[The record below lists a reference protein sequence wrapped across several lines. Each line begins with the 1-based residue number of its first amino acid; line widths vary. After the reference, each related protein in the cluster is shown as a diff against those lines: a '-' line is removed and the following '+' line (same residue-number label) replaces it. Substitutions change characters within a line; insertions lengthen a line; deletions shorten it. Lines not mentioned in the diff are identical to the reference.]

1 MDSEEFIIGLT
12 GEDLGT
18 MMINFFDEIMV
29 LYNLIGG
36 RSDIHVSADDTSSAT
51 FHIMADDKDN
61 ALRIY
66 NCLNHITF
74 KIYNIDFKVNMDLD
88 DDGIIVAKVIK
99 LQ

>member
-12 GEDLGT
+12 GEELGT

-36 RSDIHVSADDTSSAT
+36 RSDIHVSANDTSSAT
-51 FHIMADDKDN
+51 FHITADDKDN

-66 NCLNHITF
+66 NCLNQITF
-74 KIYNIDFKVNMDLD
+74 KIYNIDFKVNMDLN
-88 DDGIIVAKVIK
+88 DDGIIHVEVIR
-99 LQ
+99 L

>member
-12 GEDLGT
+12 GEELGT

-36 RSDIHVSADDTSSAT
+36 RSDIHVSANDASSAT
-51 FHIMADDKDN
+51 FHIIADDRDN

-66 NCLNHITF
+66 NCLNQITF
-74 KIYNIDFKVNMDLD
+74 KIYNIDFKVNMDLN
-88 DDGIIVAKVIK
+88 DDGIIHVEVIR
-99 LQ
+99 L

>member
-12 GEDLGT
+12 GEELGT

-36 RSDIHVSADDTSSAT
+36 RSDIHVSANDTSSAT
-51 FHIMADDKDN
+51 FHITADDRDN

-66 NCLNHITF
+66 NCLNQITF
-74 KIYNIDFKVNMDLD
+74 KIYNIDFKVNMDLN
-88 DDGIIVAKVIK
+88 DDGIIHAEVIR
-99 LQ
+99 L

>member
-12 GEDLGT
+12 GEELGT

-36 RSDIHVSADDTSSAT
+36 RSDIHVSANDTSSAT
-51 FHIMADDKDN
+51 FRITADDRDN

-66 NCLNHITF
+66 NCLNQITF
-74 KIYNIDFKVNMDLD
+74 KIYNIDFKVNMDLN
-88 DDGIIVAKVIK
+88 DDGIIHAEVIR
-99 LQ
+99 L